1 MYEDLYEIFN
11 DTFPS
16 VFPVFVTSSSVE
28 EDLVYDEE
36 YGVQVFAL
44 SPITSGNG
52 LKGILLDIL
61 GDYDGIV
68 VQYRYQSNTSTNYTY
83 VNEIQPDYPW
93 LASAVLFI
101 SLLWSLFMVGGRLLR
116 TR

>member
-1 MYEDLYEIFN
+1 MGDEVYELDLDTEWIF
-11 DTFPS
+11 
-16 VFPVFVTSSSVE
+16 
-28 EDLVYDEE
+28 DEE
-36 YGVQVFAL
+36 YGVQVMAL
-44 SPITSGNG
+44 SPITSSNG

-93 LASAVLFI
+93 IASAVLFI
-101 SLLWSLFMVGGRLLR
+101 ALIWSLFMIGGRLLR